1 MQNFNH
7 MPEMI
12 IKTIESSQTTS
23 IRHQILRSGQ
33 PIETC
38 FYPNDN
44 SPEAFHLGVFIDD
57 KLVAI
62 GSFYSELKPEL
73 NYKTQCR
80 FRGIATLPEYRNQG
94 YAYDIIEFA
103 IDKIKALCVEV
114 IWCNARTSALG
125 LYKKLGM
132 KVVSKEFEIE
142 GIGPHLVMALEL

>member
-1 MQNFNH
+1 
-7 MPEMI
+7 MI

-23 IRHQILRSGQ
+23 IRHQILRTGQ

-44 SPEAFHLGVFIDD
+44 APETFHLGVFIDD
-57 KLVAI
+57 DLVAI
-62 GSFYSELKPEL
+62 GSFYAEKQADL
-73 NYKTQCR
+73 NFTTQCR
-80 FRGIATLPEYRNQG
+80 FRGVATLPAYRNQG
-94 YAYDIIEFA
+94 YAYALIEFA
-103 IDKIKALCVEV
+103 IEKIKPLGYEV

-132 KVVSKEFEIE
+132 KVVSEEFEIE

>member
-1 MQNFNH
+1 MV
-7 MPEMI
+7 
-12 IKTIESSQTTS
+12 IKSIESGQTTN

-38 FYPNDN
+38 YYPNDN
-44 SPEAFHLGVFIDD
+44 APGTFHLGAFIDD

-62 GSFYSELKPEL
+62 GSFYTEKQPDL
-73 NYKTQCR
+73 NYSKQCR
-80 FRGIATLPEYRNQG
+80 FRGIATIPEYRNRG
-94 YAYDIIEFA
+94 YAYAMIEFA
-103 IDKIKALCVEV
+103 INKIKPKGVEV

-132 KVVSKEFEIE
+132 KVVSDEFEIE